1 MAGNG
6 WRVPTSPSPANKMY
20 LQSERLILRN
30 FVESDLEPFLS
41 YRNDP
46 MVAKYQGWGIPYSR
60 DKGQAFILSML
71 GKVDL
76 KQDSWI
82 QFAVAL
88 KDSNQLVGDLGCY
101 IKKDDERQARIGF
114 TLDSKY
120 WRKGYITEIIPHLL
134 DYLFEEMNIHR
145 VAADC
150 DVENIAS
157 QRTLEKLGFRKEAHF
172 IESYLVDGLYAS
184 EYFYGMLQREW
195 QHKESG

>member
-6 WRVPTSPSPANKMY
+6 WRAPTSPNPANKMY

-114 TLDSKY
+114 TLDSKH